1 MKKTFEEIAI
11 NVRRMEAQNILTA
24 SVIGVSDQP
33 VSGEN
38 EGNPIVAGA
47 QGRTPV
53 PTNHP
58 LNH

>member
-33 VSGEN
+33 VSGE

>member
-1 MKKTFEEIAI
+1 MKKNLNIEMA
-11 NVRRMEAQNILTA
+11 VRRMAAQNILTA
-24 SVIGVSDQP
+24 SVIGVSETP
-33 VSGEN
+33 VSGE
-38 EGNPIVAGA
+38 EGKPIVAGA

>member
-24 SVIGVSDQP
+24 SVIGVSDQQ
-33 VSGEN
+33 VSGE
-38 EGNPIVAGA
+38 EGKPIVAGA